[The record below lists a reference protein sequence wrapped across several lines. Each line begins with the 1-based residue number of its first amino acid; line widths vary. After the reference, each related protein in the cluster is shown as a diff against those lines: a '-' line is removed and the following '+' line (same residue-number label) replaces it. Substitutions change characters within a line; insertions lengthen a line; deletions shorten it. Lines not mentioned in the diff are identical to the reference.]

1 MAMMRALSL
10 LPMVAGDVVMETK
23 EIVPGVFQPKVS
35 IGTWAWG
42 SKHEDSKTITKNWLE
57 NGFRGVDTA
66 LLYFD
71 QKEVMQAVAD
81 EGLAR
86 EDVFI
91 TTKIPGCFATD
102 ISVDY
107 DLAKL
112 GTDYIDLMLLHSPV
126 AFLPGGCKRSWK
138 QLEKYVK
145 DGKVKAIGVSNFNA
159 KQMQSILDHATVP
172 IAVNQIRYN
181 PFNHNEDIISFND
194 AHNITTMAYSPLAHG
209 TSGRSI
215 FTDEIIGAIATAH
228 NVTAAQVALR
238 WIVQRGHTMAV
249 LSGNKEHQAN
259 DADLF
264 GFELTDDEMTQLTE
278 LQHKGAQV
286 VV

>member
-1 MAMMRALSL
+1 MTRALSL
-10 LPMVAGDVVMETK
+10 LPLVAADVVMETK
-23 EIVPGVFQPKVS
+23 EIAPGVFQPKVS

-42 SKHEDSKTITKNWLE
+42 SKQEDATSITKNWLE
-57 NGFRGVDTA
+57 NGFRGIDTA
-66 LLYFD
+66 LVYFD
-71 QKEVMQAVAD
+71 QKKVMQAVAD
-81 EGLAR
+81 EGIAR

-102 ISVDY
+102 TSVDY
-107 DLAKL
+107 DLSTL
-112 GTDYIDLMLLHSPV
+112 GTDYIDLMLLHSPIEL
-126 AFLPGGCKRSWK
+126 LPGGCKRTWK
-138 QLEKYVK
+138 HLEKYVK
-145 DGKVKAIGVSNFNA
+145 DGKIKAIGVSNFNE
-159 KQMQSILDHATVP
+159 KQMEEILKHAKVP
-172 IAVNQIRYN
+172 IAVNQVRYN
-181 PFNHNEDIISFND
+181 PFNHNEDIIAFND

-209 TSGRSI
+209 EAGHSVFS
-215 FTDEIIGAIATAH
+215 DETIKGMSVAH

-264 GFELTDDEMTQLTE
+264 GFELTDDEMTTLTE
-278 LQHKGAQV
+278 LQHNSAQV